1 MARGSKKCR
10 HTNSPY
16 STEKYPHLK
25 PAVGVKDS
33 VPNKTGEMKN
43 LQIFKS
49 DSSDWDS
56 TSLSLNNEAGRRAE
70 HLKVDKCP
78 LVSQSVT
85 TNQSAPTE
93 LRQTAPVDKDQMNIG
108 AVFLSENAAL
118 HDLCESQLPEN
129 RSSKEDLDLERTS
142 EEEQERLDG
151 SENNHSQDKCVLQA
165 CTVKEKKSE
174 DQIKQIN
181 LSLVHLQK
189 TPREPEVNK
198 EHDRKDVP
206 VSSKH
211 SCLEKHEDMWV
222 KQGKLDWKNNFKFI
236 TKKSYQKISKIH
248 EKCKI
253 TFHRKVESL
262 HDNSELHGDLK
273 ELPSNVTDNI
283 FDCEEKDAP
292 GASVSVGSQAFSEH
306 KEPSLENVFPSYSKS
321 KSTEYGSKLY
331 LDENKLDE
339 SDKPD
344 TEHVFNK
351 NEESF
356 YNRENEV
363 RNQVPFT
370 VSEDQEFDTK
380 RIQKRNQN
388 TGNQTLDMHLRLK

>member
-49 DSSDWDS
+49 
-56 TSLSLNNEAGRRAE
+56 A
-70 HLKVDKCP
+70 
-78 LVSQSVT
+78 
-85 TNQSAPTE
+85 
-93 LRQTAPVDKDQMNIG
+93 
-108 AVFLSENAAL
+108 
-118 HDLCESQLPEN
+118 
-129 RSSKEDLDLERTS
+129 DLDLERTS